1 VAFFAHH
8 PRETF
13 HVQLQCF
20 DPGGRLRPGH
30 DFGLHRSISRGVM
43 SRRHSA
49 PAGLPAG
56 PGRGALMFTGIIE
69 GVGTLATL
77 EPCGGDVRLQVAVG
91 TLPFDHVRLG
101 ESIAVN
107 GVCLTVVGFDRD
119 SFQADASTETLA
131 LTTLGELAPGA
142 ALNLERAMR
151 PTDRL
156 GGHLVSGHVDG
167 VGRVLS
173 IHDDAR
179 AQRWRF
185 AAPAAL
191 LRYIARK
198 GSICVDGV
206 SLTVNA
212 VDGDGFEVA
221 LVPHT
226 IAHTAFAHARVGA
239 PVNLEID
246 LVARYVE
253 RLLAV
258 PALTGVAP

>member
-1 VAFFAHH
+1 
-8 PRETF
+8 
-13 HVQLQCF
+13 
-20 DPGGRLRPGH
+20 
-30 DFGLHRSISRGVM
+30 
-43 SRRHSA
+43 
-49 PAGLPAG
+49 
-56 PGRGALMFTGIIE
+56 MFTGLIE
-69 GVGTLATL
+69 GVGRLVST
-77 EPCGGDVRLQVAVG
+77 ESRGGDARLRIAVG
-91 TLPFDHVRLG
+91 TLPFEGVTMG

-107 GVCLTVVGFDRD
+107 GVCLTVVDFDGAH
-119 SFQADASTETLA
+119 FEADASTETLS
-131 LTTLGELAPGA
+131 LTTLGALAPGR

-167 VGRVLS
+167 VGRVAS

-185 AAPAAL
+185 EVPAAL
-191 LRYIARK
+191 LKYVAQK

-212 VDGDGFEVA
+212 VDATGVEVA

-226 IAHTAFAHARVGA
+226 VAHTAFASTAVGDG
-239 PVNLEID
+239 VNLEVD

-253 RLLAV
+253 RLLASGVV
-258 PALTGVAP
+258 PAGAQA